1 MDDINAMHAPTQ
13 KDQPSENPPESPGLM
28 QEPTKRP
35 EREERVQVPAK
46 FQRGTKS
53 TKGEIALRV
62 QLAYEMILACKPAHA
77 IRARLAKS
85 NISQGTARK
94 YIRMANELI
103 SMEGKEIRHEAYEKS
118 IRQRTRMM
126 EIAIGKGQIG
136 LAHEIRRDLDRLLDL
151 YPADRKK
158 GEAAQGFAQFLAAA
172 QRKLIKGKAEIS
184 QAEQAIEVEP
194 EDETPDSSG

>member
-1 MDDINAMHAPTQ
+1 MDEIKSIHAPTE
-13 KDQPSENPPESPGLM
+13 KNQPSENHQESPDLST
-28 QEPTKRP
+28 QPTERP
-35 EREERVQVPAK
+35 EREERAYPLQK
-46 FQRGTKS
+46 KTGGTKA

-77 IRARLAKS
+77 IRQRLQKK
-85 NISQGTARK
+85 NITQGTANR
-94 YIRMANELI
+94 YIGMANELI
-103 SMEGKEIRHEAYEKS
+103 IREGKELRADAYEKS
-118 IRQRTRMM
+118 VKQRTRMM

-151 YPADRKK
+151 YPAARKQ

-184 QAEQAIEVEP
+184 QAQEAIEVEP
-194 EDETPDSSG
+194 EPESPDSNG